1 MYPFLPLLSSA
12 VIGRVRKFSIKQ
24 SGNDEYFC
32 LQQPPALS
40 VIARNEA
47 ISRIAR
53 LTYHRGVS
61 LVKATDE
68 SSGLGGEIASSC
80 LLAMTAGG
88 CSNLKLVSLC
98 LNITIYSGLITSAGL
113 VWLTFNICE
122 MIVNMMSM
130 STIR

>member
-1 MYPFLPLLSSA
+1 MRSFKL
-12 VIGRVRKFSIKQ
+12 KK
-24 SGNDEYFC
+24 
-32 LQQPPALS
+32 PPTQT
-40 VIARNEA
+40 VIARYEA

-53 LTYHRGVS
+53 LIYHRGAS
-61 LVKATDE
+61 LVIATDE

-122 MIVNMMSM
+122 MIVNMMS
-130 STIR
+130 IRIEKYMLRNKIGLSDIC